1 MKNNQEDYQGL
12 AWVAFTD
19 LMINLFFIMLVL
31 YVLTYNRLGY
41 QQHVT
46 KQQLK
51 IIEEVQNA
59 VKELPREHFT
69 YDNIY
74 KRFSLVEN
82 IEFDLGSDV
91 IKPQYIDYLLNVGRS
106 VQNLIQRLQ
115 SQYVG
120 QDIRYVVVIEGMASN
135 DNYFD
140 NFPLSYRRAWAVYK
154 LWKQYNLVPDPSVC
168 EIQISGSGV
177 EGIGRFPPE
186 QESLNQRILIHIVPK
201 IGEIKV
207 K

>member
-1 MKNNQEDYQGL
+1 MSEYKNDYQGL

-31 YVLTYNRLGY
+31 YVLTYNRLYY

-51 IIEEVQNA
+51 TIEEVQNA
-59 VKELPREHFT
+59 VKELPREHFS
-69 YDNIY
+69 YNHIY

-91 IKPQYIDYLLNVGRS
+91 IKPKYIDYLIKVGRS
-106 VQNLIQRLQ
+106 VQELIKRLRN
-115 SQYVG
+115 QYVN
-120 QDIRYVVVIEGMASN
+120 QDIRYVVVLEGMASN

-140 NFPLSYRRAWAVYK
+140 NFPLSYRRAWAVYR
-154 LWKQYNLVPDPSVC
+154 LWKEQGVVPDLSVC
-168 EIQISGSGV
+168 EVQISGSGI